1 MKDKIF
7 ELFLKND
14 IGKKKARYLTHEVLY
29 LMDIVNKDTKI
40 PVSVIPEFNND
51 GWKEILEH
59 VFQLDKKIIR
69 K

>member
-7 ELFLKND
+7 ELFINNG
-14 IGKKKARYLTHEVLY
+14 IGNPKARYLTHEVLY
-29 LMDIVNKDTKI
+29 IMDTFKKDTKI